1 MDACTTKL
9 AEVPRI
15 VIDIILTSYSSC
27 QWDCHY
33 FVDRSNCL
41 VAFHIVLP
49 QSLDPSAIMS
59 VSWGSA
65 CSAQLRAASVSALFI
80 ILQPLFLRF
89 SKHTVSQYSFPT
101 PVFPTPPLC
110 QPVNICPTFS
120 LFCINSSLSSASISL
135 SSSRL
140 CPLDCVRL
148 AIRFSMID
156 FLLSIMSLCSS
167 HFHFPPYPLFPS
179 SIWEDRPSISS
190 SRWSPLL
197 LSTTSFLNFNHCF
210 CWKQLIFKTTIQQTV
225 QGNQKPWTLCHSW
238 TIITKS

>member
-1 MDACTTKL
+1 MRD
-9 AEVPRI
+9 
-15 VIDIILTSYSSC
+15 
-27 QWDCHY
+27 Y
-33 FVDRSNCL
+33 FVDQIVSLHFILSFHNARSQCINVRFLRFCMKN
-41 VAFHIVLP
+41 I
-49 QSLDPSAIMS
+49 
-59 VSWGSA
+59 
-65 CSAQLRAASVSALFI
+65 QLRAASVSALFI

-210 CWKQLIFKTTIQQTV
+210 C
-225 QGNQKPWTLCHSW
+225 
-238 TIITKS
+238 